1 MKETAREVIMKLKL
15 TPTQNLCVGYLES
28 GFELIQL
35 EEQFYFI
42 KGERRQKVLPK
53 TLEALVNRGAL
64 AYSDQGDY
72 MLSEEFVAHR
82 KRMRESNFTQ
92 H

>member
-1 MKETAREVIMKLKL
+1 MKLKL

-53 TLEALVNRGAL
+53 TLDALVNRGAL
-64 AYSDQGDY
+64 SCCEEGNY
-72 MLSEEFVAHR
+72 MLSEEFVQHR
-82 KRMRESNFTQ
+82 KRMREANAPKPTQ

>member
-1 MKETAREVIMKLKL
+1 MKLKL

-35 EEQFYFI
+35 DDEYYFI

-53 TLEALVNRGAL
+53 TLEALIKRGAL
-64 AYSDQGDY
+64 IYTEQGHY
-72 MLSEEFVAHR
+72 RLTKEFVEHR
-82 KRMRESNFTQ
+82 KKLCEVVKPI
-92 H
+92 HH

>member
-1 MKETAREVIMKLKL
+1 MKLKL

-28 GFELIQL
+28 GFKLIQL
-35 EEQFYFI
+35 GEQFYFI

-53 TLEALVNRGAL
+53 TLDALVNRGAL
-64 AYSDQGDY
+64 AHTEHGHYTLSD
-72 MLSEEFVAHR
+72 EFIEHR
-82 KRMRESNFTQ
+82 KRMRVMDEPEQTR

>member
-1 MKETAREVIMKLKL
+1 MKLKL

-35 EEQFYFI
+35 DDQYYFI

-53 TLEALVNRGAL
+53 TLEALINRGAL
-64 AYSDQGDY
+64 TYTDQGRY
-72 MLSEEFVAHR
+72 MLTKEFVEHR
-82 KRMRESNFTQ
+82 KLLREATKPV
-92 H
+92 HH